1 MQRIAFKMQL
11 HPGYEAEYKR
21 RHSTIWP
28 ELAVLLKQSGIADYS
43 IFLDEETLIL
53 IGYLQIRDPLII
65 PQLAEHPVMKKWWE
79 HMKDIMDVHPDNS
92 PVAIPLTEVFYLP

>member
-1 MQRIAFKMQL
+1 MAFKMQL

-21 RHSTIWP
+21 RHAAIWP
-28 ELAVLLKQSGIADYS
+28 ELAVLLKQSGIAEYS

-53 IGYLQIRDPLII
+53 IGYLQISDPQIL
-65 PQLAEHPVMKKWWE
+65 PHLAEHPVMKKWWD

-92 PVAIPLTEVFYLP
+92 PVAIPLTEVFYMP